1 MICNLVVKLSEC
13 FQGAARY
20 YIGSAKLVCC
30 FAKYYQSPTVTEGSS
45 RGSLWGYSKTFHS
58 TCADTMTNDDKTT
71 LTSPRFPSGLC
82 IS

>member
-1 MICNLVVKLSEC
+1 MICNLVVKLSEY

-30 FAKYYQSPTVTEGSS
+30 FAKYYQSPTVTEGSA
-45 RGSLWGYSKTFHS
+45 RGSPWGYSKTFHS
-58 TCADTMTNDDKTT
+58 TCADTMTNNDKPT